1 MYCTPLFVRVRAST
15 SRQEEVTHRASIG
28 CYSTKTVVNFTG
40 SGTGRKAFLC
50 SLRTTTGM
58 VNYLTV
64 DREQVFDHDHDH
76 DT

>member
-1 MYCTPLFVRVRAST
+1 MEPPSA
-15 SRQEEVTHRASIG
+15 A
-28 CYSTKTVVNFTG
+28 TKTVVNFTG

-76 DT
+76 DHDT